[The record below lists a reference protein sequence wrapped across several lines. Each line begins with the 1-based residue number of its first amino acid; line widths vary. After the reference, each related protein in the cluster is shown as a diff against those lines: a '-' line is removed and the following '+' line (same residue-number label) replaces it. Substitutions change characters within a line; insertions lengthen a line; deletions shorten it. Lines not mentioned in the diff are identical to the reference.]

1 MPVVG
6 YFLVRLTGFA
16 TISFVNFINREV
28 SSDITFQDSISYY
41 SIKVKFNL
49 IDFDGSFQLM
59 LIDWGLC
66 FC

>member
-59 LIDWGLC
+59 LID
-66 FC
+66 